1 MKNFFLHIF
10 LVFFFFVSSKNI
22 AALDQKLLKQIEI
35 YLNQIDSISSEF
47 IQSSSEGFQE
57 SGKILILKPGKLRIE
72 YKKKNKLL
80 IVADGTWLHFFDTEL
95 NEIQSI
101 IIEKSP
107 AWILLKKNI
116 NLKND
121 FNIKKLEKKSGK
133 ITLTI
138 VDKHFENIEKIELI
152 FSANPIGL
160 KKWIVTDYQEVE
172 TTIALLNIK
181 KKKRFNPKNFKLIIN

>member
-1 MKNFFLHIF
+1 MKIFFLHIF
-10 LVFFFFVSSKNI
+10 LVFFFFVGSKNI
-22 AALDQKLLKQIEI
+22 SALDQKLLKQIET

-116 NLKND
+116 DLKSD
-121 FNIKKLEKKSGK
+121 FIIEKLEKKSGK

-138 VDKHFENIEKIELI
+138 KDRNIENIKSINLI
-152 FSANPIGL
+152 FSVNPLQL
-160 KKWIVTDYQEVE
+160 KKWIIIDGQDIE
-172 TTIALLNIK
+172 TTVALLNIQ
-181 KKKRFNPKNFKLIIN
+181 KKRKFKPKTFELIK